1 MQICISKR
9 NLNRGMFLVD
19 AFLSDWNTNSDNI
32 NKKFDLMKT
41 AKKDSKPNDVSNRVK
56 TPSPPQVMDPSK
68 DPSKQEK
75 KADQKNKGK
84 QNTLAPNE
92 EL

>member
-1 MQICISKR
+1 MLIK
-9 NLNRGMFLVD
+9 D
-19 AFLSDWNTNSDNI
+19 Y
-32 NKKFDLMKT
+32 LMKT
-41 AKKDSKPNDVSNRVK
+41 PKKDNKSSDVSNRVK

-75 KADQKNKGK
+75 KEAPKSKGK
-84 QNTLAPNE
+84 EQNTLSPNE